1 MVRRSTLP
9 RGKYVVPHS
18 IMRGIGN
25 SDRELEP
32 DLKLGSVTVAKLIN
46 YVMKNGKKTVA
57 QRITYTA
64 LDIASAKLEV
74 TPLEVIEGALK
85 NVMPVIEVRSRRVG
99 GASLQ
104 VPIEVSKPR
113 RLMLAM
119 RWLLGA
125 SRSAKGRPMAEKLA
139 SELVSA
145 YNNEG
150 AAVKKKE
157 ETHRMAE
164 ANRAFAHFARY

>member
-1 MVRRSTLP
+1 
-9 RGKYVVPHS
+9 
-18 IMRGIGN
+18 MRGSLSN
-25 SDRELEP
+25 RELEP
-32 DLKLGSVTVAKLIN
+32 DAKHGSVTIAKLIN
-46 YVMKNGKKTVA
+46 YVMKDGKKRLA
-57 QRITYTA
+57 ERITYEA
-64 LDIASAKLEV
+64 LAIAAAKLEV
-74 TPLEVIEGALK
+74 EPIEVIEGALK
-85 NVMPVIEVRSRRVG
+85 NVQPVVEVRSRRVG

-119 RWLLGA
+119 RWILTA
-125 SRSAKGRPMAEKLA
+125 SRAAKGKPMADRLA
-139 SELVSA
+139 AELISA

-150 AAVKKKE
+150 AAVKKKD